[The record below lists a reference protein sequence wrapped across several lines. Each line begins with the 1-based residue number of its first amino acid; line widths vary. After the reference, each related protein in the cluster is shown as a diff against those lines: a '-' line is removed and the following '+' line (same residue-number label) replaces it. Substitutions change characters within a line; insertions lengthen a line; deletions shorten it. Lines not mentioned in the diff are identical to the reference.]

1 MSLQQEAPLAYQDVF
16 VWGPLYETGL
26 PLMDTQHRML
36 VELINQ
42 LGRYRVEG
50 ADEQA
55 LMNCCWSLRQYALY
69 HFSCEEQLLEACA
82 LSEEHKASHLRRHGE
97 FAQAIDGLSEQVR
110 LDVGQG
116 ADALLGFLV
125 KWLALHILTED
136 MALAESLQQE
146 ASSGASRSQGVL
158 IEAISQL
165 FDRLV
170 SQRGWLAD
178 RCRQLGEQQ
187 RQQAYRLSH
196 EDVLTGLANRRALQE
211 QLPPLL
217 AEAQR
222 TGQPLWLVQLKLEQ
236 LEAVNQQLGW
246 GAGDQLL
253 QALAHRLT
261 AEGAALAARLAD
273 ARFVLVLSPPAAQP
287 VLADYLAHL
296 QGELGMAVSLLEGAA
311 SWTPRLQLA
320 AARYPEDGLCAEAL
334 LQQTRC

>member
-36 VELINQ
+36 VDLINQ

-55 LMNCCWSLRQYALY
+55 LMNCCWSLRQYAFY

-82 LSEEHKASHLRRHGE
+82 LPEEHKANHLRRHGE

-110 LDVGQG
+110 QDVGQG

-136 MALAESLQQE
+136 MALAASLELE
-146 ASSGASRSQGVL
+146 AASAPARSQEVL
-158 IEAISQL
+158 IEAIGQL

-178 RCRQLGEQQ
+178 RCRQLREQQ

-211 QLPPLL
+211 QLPPRL

-222 TGQPLWLVQLKLEQ
+222 KGQALWLVQVKLAQ
-236 LEAVNQQLGW
+236 LEVVNQQLGW

-253 QALAHRLT
+253 QALARRLS
-261 AEGAALAARLAD
+261 AEGAALVARWAD
-273 ARFVLVLSPPAAQP
+273 ARFVLVLSPSSGQP
-287 VLADYLAHL
+287 VLADYLAGL
-296 QGELGMAVSLLEGAA
+296 QLRLAAAVTLQDGAA
-311 SWTPRLQLA
+311 SWTPDLHLA
-320 AARYPEDGLCAEAL
+320 VACYPDDGLCAEVL
-334 LQQTRC
+334 LQQTRG

>member
-1 MSLQQEAPLAYQDVF
+1 MAYQDVF

-36 VELINQ
+36 VDLINQ

-69 HFSCEEQLLEACA
+69 HFSCEEQLLEASP

-110 LDVGQG
+110 QDVGQG

-136 MALAESLQQE
+136 MALAASLDQVPESVPV
-146 ASSGASRSQGVL
+146 RSQGVL
-158 IEAISQL
+158 IEAVGQL

-196 EDVLTGLANRRALQE
+196 EDGLTGLANRRALQE
-211 QLPPLL
+211 QLPSLL
-217 AEAQR
+217 TAAQR
-222 TGQPLWLVQLKLEQ
+222 QERQLWLVQLKLEQ

-246 GAGDQLL
+246 NAGDQLL
-253 QALAHRLT
+253 QTLARRLADAG
-261 AEGAALAARLAD
+261 AELVVRLAD
-273 ARFVLVLSPPAAQP
+273 ARFVLVVHPSTGQP
-287 VLADYLAHL
+287 VLADYLAQL
-296 QGELGMAVSLLEGAA
+296 QGGLTAPVSLLDGAA

-320 AARYPEDGLCAEAL
+320 AACYPDDGLCAEVL
-334 LQQTRC
+334 LQQTRAS